1 MKHHPNPFKKT
12 LCLVFFLAMLC
23 SATGALKAEERLL
36 YFEEGTSI
44 PLYKEP
50 NSFSTILGE
59 CFNNIVLEV
68 LDSPSAEWAH
78 VKMGSTEEYLEGYV
92 ASSAL
97 FDVQSPFFNLSNCTH
112 VQSNCEDLTVGTLIS
127 SATGEII
134 GHIPNGDTALVF
146 ARLTDGRC
154 FIRHWSLEKRQMIF
168 GYIEETDVIPLD
180 GSIGTYP
187 LDSRVQLDGF
197 TYTFEHLWPEDL
209 ERDLSGLEILQQT
222 PIVGGIAAN
231 GAAQAFVATQEGTT
245 VHFYELSR
253 TNGRWTIENV
263 LDGLLDQ
270 DGYIP
275 GLIGFSCDAKEISI
289 QFSDVP
295 YDRIQTLAFSR
306 DAQTDPWR
314 LTTAVYVFNGNYKAS
329 IYCENDE
336 YYMGHSAIG
345 FDPVRYPISMCDE
358 DVLISSTSIRALEEL
373 FRQQQICSGS

>member
-23 SATGALKAEERLL
+23 SATDALKAEERLL
-36 YFEEGTSI
+36 YFEEGTSV

-50 NSFSTILGE
+50 DSFSTILGE

-68 LDSPSAEWAH
+68 LDSPSEEWAH
-78 VKMGSTEEYLEGYV
+78 VKMGSAEEYLEGYV

-112 VQSNCEDLTVGTLIS
+112 VQSNCEDLTVGALIS

-154 FIRHWSLEKRQMIF
+154 FIRHWSSETRQTLF
-168 GYIEETDVIPLD
+168 GYVEETDVTPLD

-187 LDSRVQLDGF
+187 PDARVPLDGF
-197 TYTFEHLWPEDL
+197 TYAFEHLWPEDL
-209 ERDLSGLEILQQT
+209 SRDLSGLEILQQT

-231 GAAQAFVATQEGTT
+231 GAAQAFVATQEGAT

-253 TNGRWTIENV
+253 TNGRWTIESV
-263 LDGLLDQ
+263 LDGLFDQ
-270 DGYIP
+270 DGYLPESID
-275 GLIGFSCDAKEISI
+275 FSRTAEGISI
-289 QFSDVP
+289 QFSDDP
-295 YDRIQTLAFSR
+295 YGRIQTLAFSR
-306 DAQTDPWR
+306 DAQTDPWK
-314 LTTAVYVFNGNYKAS
+314 LTNAVYAFDGNYRAG
-329 IYCENDE
+329 IYCQDGQ
-336 YYMGHSAIG
+336 YYIGHSVTG
-345 FDPVRYPISMCDE
+345 FDPVRYPISIRDE
-358 DVLISSTSIRALEEL
+358 DVLLPSASIRTLEDL
-373 FRQQQICSGS
+373 FRQQEICSGS